1 MQEGD
6 MAVQAVLGE
15 RILKQAGT
23 SEAKVDRELE
33 TLVAEH
39 AGMVFRIA
47 YSILRNHQDAED
59 AAQEAFLRAL
69 KFQRRAGTVRN
80 PKTWIARIAWTTALD
95 RRAERPPVWLETTE
109 SDEVEQVPAPLISA
123 DDHLAGREMQRLLE
137 LLIAGLP
144 DDLRRP
150 LELSTVQ
157 ELTSAEIGEVMGIP
171 EGSVRTRLLRARQ
184 LLKEKMAALVEAKQ
198 NG

>member
-1 MQEGD
+1 
-6 MAVQAVLGE
+6 MAGQAVLGE

-23 SEAKVDRELE
+23 SEAKADREVE
-33 TLVAEH
+33 ALVAEH

-47 YSILRNHQDAED
+47 YSILRNHLDAED

-69 KFQRRAGTVRN
+69 KFQRRSGTVRN

-95 RRAERPPVWLETTE
+95 RRRQSSPAWMEQM
-109 SDEVEQVPAPLISA
+109 DEDEAGRIAAPLIPA
-123 DDHLAGREMQRLLE
+123 DEHLAGREMQQLLE
-137 LLIAGLP
+137 RLIARLP
-144 DDLRRP
+144 EDLRLP
-150 LELSTVQ
+150 LELFTVQ
-157 ELTSAEIGEVMGIP
+157 ELNSAEISEVMGIP

-184 LLKEKMAALVEAKQ
+184 LLKEKMATLLEAKQ

>member
-1 MQEGD
+1 
-6 MAVQAVLGE
+6 MAGQAILGE

-23 SEAKVDRELE
+23 SEAKADREVE
-33 TLVAEH
+33 ALVAEH
-39 AGMVFRIA
+39 ARMVFRIA
-47 YSILRNHQDAED
+47 FSILRNHQDAED

-69 KFQRRAGTVRN
+69 KFQRRAGRVRN
-80 PKTWIARIAWTTALD
+80 PKTWIARVAWTTALD
-95 RRAERPPVWLETTE
+95 RRASSPPVWLDGLE
-109 SDEVEQVPAPLISA
+109 SLEARQLAAPLVSA
-123 DDHLAGREMQRLLE
+123 DDHLAGREMQQILERLV
-137 LLIAGLP
+137 AGLP
-144 DDLRRP
+144 DDLRRT

-157 ELTSAEIGEVMGIP
+157 ELNSAEISEVMGIP

>member
-1 MQEGD
+1 

-23 SEAKVDRELE
+23 SEAKADREVE
-33 TLVAEH
+33 ALVAEH
-39 AGMVFRIA
+39 ARMVFRIA
-47 YSILRNHQDAED
+47 FSILRNHQDAED

-69 KFQRRAGTVRN
+69 KFQRRAGRVRN
-80 PKTWIARIAWTTALD
+80 PKTWIARVAWTTALD
-95 RRAERPPVWLETTE
+95 RRASSPPVWLDGLE
-109 SDEVEQVPAPLISA
+109 SLEARQLAAPLVSA
-123 DDHLAGREMQRLLE
+123 DDHLAGREMQQILERLV
-137 LLIAGLP
+137 AGLP
-144 DDLRRP
+144 DDLRRT

-157 ELTSAEIGEVMGIP
+157 ELNSAEISEVMGIP

>member
-1 MQEGD
+1 
-6 MAVQAVLGE
+6 MAGQAVLGE

-23 SEAKVDRELE
+23 SEAKADREVE
-33 TLVAEH
+33 ALVAEH
-39 AGMVFRIA
+39 ASMVFRIA

-69 KFQRRAGTVRN
+69 KFQRRSGTVRN

-95 RRAERPPVWLETTE
+95 WRRQGAPGWMQSLD
-109 SDEVEQVPAPLISA
+109 DEAGRIAAPLIPA
-123 DDHLAGREMQRLLE
+123 DDHLARREMEKLLE
-137 LLIAGLP
+137 TLIAGLSE
-144 DDLRRP
+144 DLRLP

-157 ELTSAEIGEVMGIP
+157 ELNSAEISEVMGIP

-184 LLKEKMAALVEAKQ
+184 VLKGKMAALVEAKH